1 MYIPTHEEILDL
13 PSVKRNIAEFKR
25 LGYSVPFE
33 CTTGSTAFGNGT
45 RKIRMPAWIK
55 ERIPDYT
62 LWEYSIYPYK
72 GSVVD
77 NNGYQIKKVAPL
89 KTLEDWDNLLES
101 LFRQKFSPDV
111 LRARKS
117 TSADEL
123 EVMYDSKVV
132 GVKGQVAENENSSP
146 DTLRKLWRR
155 FKSEEVFLGLLKN
168 PNCPTD
174 ILVDMFKNQESIMSK
189 YYVNDF
195 WLLSRLYKHPNC
207 PIELV
212 LDASWVDFPEA
223 RDTAYSQANKLKSEE
238 ERNRIFSLITMKEMG
253 ILVSKD
259 LPDLSDLD
267 I

>member
-13 PSVKRNIAEFKR
+13 PSVKRNLAEFKR

-45 RKIRMPAWIK
+45 RQISMPAWIK
-55 ERIPDYT
+55 ESIPEVKM
-62 LWEYSIYPYK
+62 WEYSIYPY
-72 GSVVD
+72 
-77 NNGYQIKKVAPL
+77 NGNVFSGNGHGIKKVAPL

-155 FKSEEVFLGLLKN
+155 FKSEEVFSGLLKN
-168 PNCPTD
+168 PSCPTD
-174 ILVDMFKNQESIMSK
+174 ILVDIFKNQESIMSK

-195 WLLSRLYKHPNC
+195 WLLSRLYKNPNF
-207 PIELV
+207 PIEFL
-212 LDASWVDFPEA
+212 LDASWEDFPEA
-223 RDTAYSQANKLKSEE
+223 GVTAYSQANKLKSEE
-238 ERNRIFSLITMKEMG
+238 ERNRILSLITMKEMG
-253 ILVSKD
+253 ILVPKD